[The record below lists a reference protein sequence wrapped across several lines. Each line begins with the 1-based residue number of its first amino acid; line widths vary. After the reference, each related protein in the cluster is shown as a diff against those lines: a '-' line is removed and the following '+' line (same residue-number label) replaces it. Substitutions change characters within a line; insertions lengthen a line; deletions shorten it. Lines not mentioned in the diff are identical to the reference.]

1 MSSHRSLFGKV
12 IIMSGLSLMTVMNL
26 GCIGFTAQ
34 LLNVIQGGDKIKA
47 DFTGLEGKRVAVVC
61 VSNSS
66 SYGPNTVCT
75 MLERSVA
82 SVLQK
87 EVKNIEIIRQG
98 EVADWVDNNDW
109 DQMDY
114 REIGLG
120 VEADMVL
127 AIDLDGFSLH
137 EGRTLYKGNANV
149 TITVYDMEEGGK
161 VAYREEI
168 PDFTFPRTGARHT
181 TEISEP
187 RFRRLFVMVLARNI
201 AKYFHAYH
209 IEDDIATDAL
219 TLES

>member
-1 MSSHRSLFGKV
+1 MSSHRSLFAKAIVVG
-12 IIMSGLSLMTVMNL
+12 GLSLMTAMNL
-26 GCIGFTAQ
+26 GCVGSIAQ
-34 LLNVIQGGDKIKA
+34 FLNVVRGGHKIKA
-47 DFTGLEGKRVAVVC
+47 DFKGLEGKRVAVVC

-82 SVLQK
+82 SILQK
-87 EVKNIEIIRQG
+87 EVKNIEMIRQG
-98 EVADWVDNNDW
+98 EVADWIDNSDW
-109 DQMDY
+109 DQLDY

-120 VEADMVL
+120 VEAEMVL

-137 EGRTLYKGNANV
+137 EGRTLYKGTANV
-149 TITVYDMEEGGK
+149 TITVYDMEDGGN
-161 VAYREEI
+161 VAFREEI
-168 PDFTFPRTGARHT
+168 TDFTFPRTGARHT

-187 RFRRLFVMVLARNI
+187 KFRRLFVMVLARNI
-201 AKYFHAYH
+201 AKYFHAYN